1 MGLYIYFSHECPVRI
16 WGLTSQ
22 QRIERVLK
30 GTAASCTAE
39 EFNGLSG
46 SDSVLILRGDYLF
59 DDRLVKYLA
68 ATPNIT
74 LQINRDQQE
83 VAVAAHVPAR
93 QVQQALSVIEGKKIT
108 GSLPGVQSQTM
119 ATTGT

>member
-1 MGLYIYFSHECPVRI
+1 MGLYIYFSHQCPVQI

-22 QRIERVLK
+22 QRIEKVLK
-30 GTAASCTAE
+30 GIATNCTAN
-39 EFNGLSG
+39 EFDSLSD

-74 LQINRDQQE
+74 LQLIENQQE
-83 VAVAAHVPAR
+83 VSVAAPLR
-93 QVQQALSVIEGKKIT
+93 KIF
-108 GSLPGVQSQTM
+108 
-119 ATTGT
+119 